1 MDVSW
6 WKVSKHVSA
15 AMSKCAEQVPK
26 IPPKWSVL
34 LVTLGKKALT
44 LGYSGPNASDSN
56 LAISNHLKPSQTKF
70 HSSSMPGRSL
80 NMFF

>member
-34 LVTLGKKALT
+34 LGKMMVR
-44 LGYSGPNASDSN
+44 SGVGVVDE
-56 LAISNHLKPSQTKF
+56 LEIF
-70 HSSSMPGRSL
+70 C
-80 NMFF
+80 